1 MKELLEFI
9 VGSLVDNKEAIK
21 IDVKEND
28 RFIDCLVLVDET
40 DLGKVV
46 GRNGKIATAI
56 RTVARASARKSDKR
70 VNIKI
75 DKN

>member
-28 RFIDCLVLVDET
+28 RFIDCLVLVDEA